1 MDRCFETIQQQSI
14 LTDSSQSKRN
24 ASAAKHNLLVEI
36 SVFDD
41 YSEDNSLEKLYD
53 WQEKFAKDNNI
64 TMRITSNK
72 TGRSK
77 GGKFFNS
84 N

>member
-24 ASAAKHNLLVEI
+24 ASAAKNNLLVEI

-53 WQEKFAKDNNI
+53 WQEKFAKDNNV

-72 TGRSK
+72 SGRSK
-77 GGKFFNS
+77 GGKFFNG